1 MTENL
6 RCWRDRKDGAFIPGR
21 RNFFSESGA
30 NDACVGDG
38 GRLAALGVT
47 IGMSRAAALVAVRID
62 RLRRIDVDEA
72 DLLGTTGEWQ
82 RANTQGARF
91 IL

>member
-1 MTENL
+1 M
-6 RCWRDRKDGAFIPGR
+6 
-21 RNFFSESGA
+21 
-30 NDACVGDG
+30 
-38 GRLAALGVT
+38 AALGVT

-72 DLLGTTGEWQ
+72 DLLGTTGERQ

-91 IL
+91 ILSDSKNIPDGKPE